1 MMARFT
7 PCWRPFIKTTN
18 IIMIHERMAEQFKHR
33 KEMSKAYEESK
44 AKQLRRGRFIV
55 YSFFL
60 SAVGG
65 LVTALTARAI
75 KESQHA
81 PDWRFYE
88 YKRRLLH
95 GKAEEDNNH
104 NNDNDASTLHHATFN
119 ERMNRREMIAADQY
133 IDWKRFGMSAFAG
146 MSLSYLF
153 FRAVFKRRII
163 TCSPDK
169 YLIIFKKHR
178 GHDYD
183 NGIFNEMLESGQAKF
198 VKPILEGYGFLNA
211 GDIPVQL
218 HNFQVETR
226 DKFKVNINLRMNVGV
241 GKLATE
247 VSFASSKHLD
257 KSIEEMARMA
267 TEILQ
272 SAFKDNI
279 KELKFSEI
287 EQNSEDFFIYLQQIT
302 AWFMKYIGFY
312 VRDCPFLAYEAGNI
326 NLSRKHL
333 KKKDEE

>member
-1 MMARFT
+1 LF
-7 PCWRPFIKTTN
+7 
-18 IIMIHERMAEQFKHR
+18 
-33 KEMSKAYEESK
+33 
-44 AKQLRRGRFIV
+44 
-55 YSFFL
+55 

-65 LVTALTARAI
+65 LFTAVAARGI
-75 KESQHA
+75 KESRNA

-95 GKAEEDNNH
+95 GWAEEDNNNNNKG
-104 NNDNDASTLHHATFN
+104 NNDDRCCLTFN
-119 ERMNRREMIAADQY
+119 ERMNYREMIAADQY

-146 MSLSYLF
+146 MSLSCIF
-153 FRAVFKRRII
+153 FRAVFKRRIV
-163 TCSPDK
+163 TCPPDR

-183 NGIFNEMLESGQAKF
+183 NGIFNEMLEPGQVKF

-211 GDIPVQL
+211 EDISVQL

-226 DKFKVNINLRMNVGV
+226 DRFKVNINLRMNVGV

-247 VSFASSKHLD
+247 VSFASSKHLN
-257 KSIEEMARMA
+257 KSIEEMEKMA

-272 SAFKDNI
+272 DAFKDNI
-279 KELKFSEI
+279 KKFEYSEI

-312 VRDCPFLAYEAGNI
+312 VRDCSFLAYESGSI
-326 NLSRKHL
+326 NLSRRDL
-333 KKKDEE
+333 KKRDDQ